1 MAGLK
6 RCIWVTQTNEAQ
18 ELQEPHCD
26 VLSMVLLELI
36 TDMKKISLTQTKRD
50 SNVAEAE
57 CKDYS
62 KKAYPQQLNFLNV
75 YQNAT
80 YL

>member
-1 MAGLK
+1 
-6 RCIWVTQTNEAQ
+6 
-18 ELQEPHCD
+18 
-26 VLSMVLLELI
+26 MVLLELI